1 MYFNNCGKEIDD
13 KAVVCIHCGVATV
26 NSTLQQAQDTANE
39 KPNTG
44 LMVVLFFIPIA
55 GFIIGSVEK
64 GNGKVKA
71 GKAYIKMGCI
81 SLLLSFIFGIICY
94 FAAIAATKNAIDEAY
109 EEADRAVSK
118 YYDDTYE
125 FASSYADLFN

>member
-1 MYFNNCGKEIDD
+1 MYCNNCGKEIDD

-26 NSTLQQAQDTANE
+26 NSMAQQEQDIANE

-44 LMVVLFFIPIA
+44 LMVVSFFIPIA
-55 GFIIGSVEK
+55 GFIIGSIEK

-81 SLLLSFIFGIICY
+81 SLLLSVILCIISY

-109 EEADRAVSK
+109 EETNKAVSK

-125 FASSYADLFN
+125 FASNYADLFS